1 LDGGGAERGVGEI
14 RRWRWRF
21 HGRDRGRDFTGDCV
35 EIAALDGGGADRGVG
50 DQMVEMERRRRWD
63 HAVTRWRICRRRRVL
78 IGDGGFVG
86 WLAEVVVGFLS
97 IPVVLGCVLRVCFLS
112 FYVAPNIVKYFRDYF
127 PKCKQTL
134 KKQSFSLKSF
144 SFSNILRWRI
154 FYIETNGALIYKH

>member
-1 LDGGGAERGVGEI
+1 MDDGGAERGVGEI

-21 HGRDRGRDFTGDCV
+21 HGGDRGRDFTWDCV
-35 EIAALDGGGADRGVG
+35 EIAALGGGGADRGVG
-50 DQMVEMERRRRWD
+50 DQTVEMERRRRWD
-63 HAVTRWRICRRRRVL
+63 RAVTLGCDLQWCWGV
-78 IGDGGFVG
+78 
-86 WLAEVVVGFLS
+86 

-144 SFSNILRWRI
+144 SFVNILR
-154 FYIETNGALIYKH
+154 